1 MKIKEIIAKLCASA
15 SPSGFEDGVS
25 QTVVEL
31 LRPYA
36 DEIKTD
42 VMGNFTAFLK
52 TDGDAATLMLSA
64 HMDEIGLIITGHED
78 RGFLRFAA
86 IGGVD
91 TRMLPAQ
98 QITIMTEPP
107 LEGIISVMP
116 PHVLSHEEMEKVM
129 PLEGLFIDTGLSK
142 EEAQRLIPPGT
153 PAVISAELGELG
165 SGFLHGRG
173 LDNKA
178 CAAILI
184 KVFEEL
190 SKVRPKVNIA
200 LLLTAQEEVGRRG
213 AKTGVY
219 SLDSDC
225 AIVLDATFGE
235 TPDSKP
241 EKTFKLGGGA
251 AVGVGP
257 SLNRKMTNKLFE
269 IAQRLELPHETE
281 VLAGDSGTDG
291 WVIELSRDGVPT
303 ALVSLPL
310 RYMHTPVEVMSIA
323 DADVVAKLI
332 TEYARCA
339 AEVEL

>member
-129 PLEGLFIDTGLSK
+129 PVEGLFIDTGLSK

-153 PAVISAELGELG
+153 PAVISVELGELG

-213 AKTGVY
+213 AKTGAY
-219 SLDSDC
+219 SLDPDC